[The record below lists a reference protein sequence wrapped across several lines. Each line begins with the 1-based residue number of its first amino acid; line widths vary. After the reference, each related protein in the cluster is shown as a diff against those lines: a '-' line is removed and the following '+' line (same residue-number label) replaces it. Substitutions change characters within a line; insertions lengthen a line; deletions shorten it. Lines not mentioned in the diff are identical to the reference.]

1 MKERVLSQKALDIL
15 LKSQADEETDS
26 LIYDFMSR
34 KEKDP
39 KNKKILEKMANDERD
54 HAKMW
59 KSFTKKNVKPN
70 FKLIYWYKF
79 LTVIMGFTFVLKLI
93 QSDETNA
100 SSKYADII
108 DEVPEAEKTSED
120 ELRHEHELIEMLD
133 EERLQYVGA
142 MVLGLNDAL
151 VELTGTIAGLSFALM
166 NTRIVALSGIITGIS
181 ATLSMAASNYL
192 AERAENNPNA
202 MKSSVYTGVAYLIT
216 VALLVLPYL
225 IFPEDMW
232 LGALI
237 TMLATVI
244 FIILFFN
251 YYISVAK
258 DLPFMKRFLEMAGIS
273 LSVAAISFVIGILVK
288 KFLGI
293 DL

>member
-1 MKERVLSQKALDIL
+1 MKERELSQKALDIL
-15 LKSQADEETDS
+15 LKSQRDEETDC
-26 LIYDFMSR
+26 LIYDFMSK

-39 KNKKILEKMANDERD
+39 KNKKILAKMAADERD

-59 KSFTKKNVKPN
+59 KSLTKKEVNPN
-70 FKLIYWYKF
+70 LKLVYWYKF
-79 LTVIMGFTFVLKLI
+79 LTIIMGFTFVLKLI
-93 QSDETNA
+93 QSGETTA

-108 DEVPEAEKTSED
+108 DEVPKAKKASED
-120 ELRHEHELIEMLD
+120 ELRHEYELIEMLD

-232 LGALI
+232 LGALV
-237 TMLATVI
+237 TMLITVI